1 MAACAD
7 GNLKNLV
14 EEYIAECRFGKKTAY
29 ADAEADEN
37 PALEKKR
44 QSVLPRFPNIAGFCR
59 FCGVGQTQIDIL
71 RRKFP
76 LEYDA
81 LCAIFE
87 DEALN
92 SGLSVS
98 LLSSYMK
105 YRLGYGGDERSCDGE
120 KNGKNETKIVFEHD
134 IFEDGE

>member
-1 MAACAD
+1 M
-7 GNLKNLV
+7 G
-14 EEYIAECRFGKKTAY
+14 
-29 ADAEADEN
+29 EN
-37 PALEKKR
+37 PVSEKKR
-44 QSVLPRFPNIAGFCR
+44 LNALPRFPNIAGFCR
-59 FCGVGQTQIDIL
+59 FCGVGQTQIDAL

-105 YRLGYGGDERSCDGE
+105 YRLGYGGDERSCAGGEKDGE
-120 KNGKNETKIVFEHD
+120 NETKIVFEHD
-134 IFEDGE
+134 IFADGE